1 MEIKVL
7 GIGLS
12 KNLFQLHG
20 VDPTGRAVLRK
31 RLRRDQLLPFVAAL
45 PRCTIGIEACAS
57 AFHWAREF
65 ERAGHVV
72 RIISPQFVKPF
83 VRGNKNDG
91 NDAAAICEAVQRP
104 SMRFVP
110 LKTIAQQDIQSL
122 HRCRQR
128 LVNHRTALISQM
140 RGVLLDRG
148 IAFGKSASRARTMV
162 PRIIA
167 DAGDGLTA
175 MARDMLAS
183 LFEFPGQLD
192 ARIRDFDRRIEAVF
206 RELPARQRIAKV
218 EGAGPKTATAIVA
231 AVGDAKDFEDGRH
244 MAAWLGLV
252 PRHQATG
259 GRTVMGGISKRGD
272 QHLRTLLVHGA
283 RAVMR
288 VSAGR
293 TDARSRWVNDLVA
306 RRGTNR
312 AIVAVANKNARIVWS
327 LLARGEDYRPA
338 RTTGQRWPLSRS
350 PPGLRASRR
359 NGATGQTDARR
370 AWLLSRPPVGRP
382 SAIG

>member
-1 MEIKVL
+1 
-7 GIGLS
+7 
-12 KNLFQLHG
+12 
-20 VDPTGRAVLRK
+20 
-31 RLRRDQLLPFVAAL
+31 
-45 PRCTIGIEACAS
+45 
-57 AFHWAREF
+57 
-65 ERAGHVV
+65 VV

-91 NDAAAICEAVQRP
+91 NDAEAICEAVQRP

-110 LKTIAQQDIQSL
+110 LKTVAQQDIQSL

-148 IAFGKSASRARTMV
+148 IAFGKSASRARTAI

-167 DAGDGLTA
+167 DAGNGLTA

-183 LFEFPGQLD
+183 LFEFFGQLD
-192 ARIRDFDRRIEAVF
+192 ARVRDFDRRIEAVF
-206 RELPARQRIAKV
+206 RELPACQRIAKV
-218 EGAGPKTATAIVA
+218 EGIGPKTATAIVA
-231 AVGDAKDFEDGRH
+231 AVGDAKDFENGRH

-312 AIVAVANKNARIVWS
+312 AVVAVANKNARIVWS

-338 RTTGQRWPLSRS
+338 
-350 PPGLRASRR
+350 A
-359 NGATGQTDARR
+359 AA
-370 AWLLSRPPVGRP
+370 
-382 SAIG
+382 

>member
-1 MEIKVL
+1 METKVL
-7 GIGLS
+7 GIDLS

-91 NDAAAICEAVQRP
+91 NDAEAICEAVQRP

-110 LKTIAQQDIQSL
+110 LKTVAQQDIQSL

-148 IAFGKSASRARTMV
+148 IAFGKSASRARAMV
-162 PRIIA
+162 PRITA
-167 DAGDGLTA
+167 DAENGLTP
-175 MARDMLAS
+175 MAREMLAS
-183 LFEFPGQLD
+183 LFEFLGC
-192 ARIRDFDRRIEAVF
+192 RRY
-206 RELPARQRIAKV
+206 
-218 EGAGPKTATAIVA
+218 
-231 AVGDAKDFEDGRH
+231 
-244 MAAWLGLV
+244 
-252 PRHQATG
+252 
-259 GRTVMGGISKRGD
+259 SSSCRG
-272 QHLRTLLVHGA
+272 V
-283 RAVMR
+283 
-288 VSAGR
+288 
-293 TDARSRWVNDLVA
+293 
-306 RRGTNR
+306 
-312 AIVAVANKNARIVWS
+312 
-327 LLARGEDYRPA
+327 
-338 RTTGQRWPLSRS
+338 RS
-350 PPGLRASRR
+350 PHRATPPFRR
-359 NGATGQTDARR
+359 TKGIKSGHAIPSHSASQTVPA
-370 AWLLSRPPVGRP
+370 
-382 SAIG
+382 